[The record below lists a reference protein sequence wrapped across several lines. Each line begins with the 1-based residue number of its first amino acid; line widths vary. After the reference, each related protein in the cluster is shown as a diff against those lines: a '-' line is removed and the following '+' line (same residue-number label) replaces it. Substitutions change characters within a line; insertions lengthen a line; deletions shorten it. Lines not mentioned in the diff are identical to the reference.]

1 MVLYKACVSTGTYIG
16 SQTKDW
22 ILLTLVGTKGT
33 SPQTQLDNWG
43 PDFYYGADSK
53 YKISCPQDLGDI
65 LLIRFTKKSLLVLQD
80 SWYCNFVKVTSPQGK
95 TYNFPVYQWIE
106 GRSTMEFREGKG
118 ITAPEDPLSDHRK
131 KELEERQKSYKWKEY
146 APGLPHS
153 LDVNS
158 SCELETSS
166 RFSFT
171 RCSLLV
177 SRLAVTAVEQRLR
190 GYSTSK
196 KSWESLDAIKKVFC
210 AKRDDAI
217 EYVIEHWKE
226 DAFFG
231 YQFLNGLNP
240 NFIQKCTKIPPNF
253 PITQEMVAS
262 SLGKGT
268 SLMEELEKGTIY
280 IADYHI
286 LDGITAGRNNKL
298 QQYIAAPICLL
309 HLTHQGQLMPL
320 AIQRSIQRGEC
331 AGKSYFSE
339 AWQKRATLLT
349 GLLSQTP
356 GPEAP
361 IFLPSDSE
369 WDWILAKTWVRNAHF
384 HVHQAMA
391 HLLRTHLLAEVFA
404 LATIRHLPMCH
415 PLYKLLIPHIRYTLN
430 INTLG
435 RETLIS
441 KDGVFD
447 TATGLGY
454 DGLNQ
459 LCKRGLEALTYS
471 SLCLPEDLEERDVCS
486 LPNYYYRDDGL
497 EIWAAIESFVSD
509 IVDFYYSSDESVQKD
524 YELQGWIKD
533 IFAEGFLSRKS
544 SGIPSSFNTM
554 VELKKF
560 LTMVIFTVSAQHTVV
575 NNGQYGHGAWMPN
588 FPSSMRKPP
597 PRSKGT
603 SCLEDYLDTLPA
615 INTTCKI
622 IGTLYVLSAPS
633 GDSVALGSYP
643 NEYFTEKEPQEFIQA
658 FQDRLNKI
666 SKKIEKRNWSL
677 PIGYHHLNP
686 PVIENSVSI

>member
-1 MVLYKACVSTGTYIG
+1 MVQYTACVSTGTYVG

-33 SPQTQLDNWG
+33 SPQTWLDNWG

-53 YKISCPQDLGDI
+53 YKITCPQDLGDI
-65 LLIRFTKKSLLVLQD
+65 LLIQFTKKSLLDLQD

-106 GRSTMEFREGKG
+106 GRSTVAFREGKAR
-118 ITAPEDPLSDHRK
+118 TPAFEPLDPLSDHRK
-131 KELEERQKSYKWKEY
+131 KELEERRESYKWKEY
-146 APGLPHS
+146 APGMPHC
-153 LDVNS
+153 LDVS
-158 SCELETSS
+158 STRELETNS

-171 RCSLLV
+171 KCYFLF
-177 SRLAVTAVEQRLR
+177 SRLTVTAVEQRLK

-196 KSWESLDAIKKVFC
+196 KSWESLDAIKKVFSF
-210 AKRDDAI
+210 KRDDMI
-217 EYVIEHWKE
+217 EYIIEHWKE

-240 NFIQKCTKIPPNF
+240 NFIRKCTEIPPNF
-253 PITQEMVAS
+253 PVTEAMVAS

-268 SLMEELEKGTIY
+268 TLMEELEKGTIY
-280 IADYHI
+280 IANYHI

-320 AIQRSIQRGEC
+320 AIQ
-331 AGKSYFSE
+331 
-339 AWQKRATLLT
+339 
-349 GLLSQTP
+349 LSQNP

-369 WDWILAKTWVRNAHF
+369 WDWILAKTWVRNSHF
-384 HVHQAMA
+384 YVHEAVD

-415 PLYKLLIPHIRYTLN
+415 PLYKLLIPHIRYTFN
-430 INTLG
+430 INTLA

-447 TATGLGY
+447 MATGLGY
-454 DGLNQ
+454 EGLNQ

-471 SLCLPEDLEERDVCS
+471 SLCLPEDLEEHDVCS
-486 LPNYYYRDDGL
+486 LPNYHYRDDGL
-497 EIWAAIESFVSD
+497 ELWAAIESFVSD
-509 IVDFYYSSDESVQKD
+509 IVDFYYSRDESVRED

-533 IFAEGFLSRKS
+533 IFTEGFLSRKS
-544 SGIPSSFNTM
+544 SGIPSSFNTI

-560 LTMVIFTVSAQHTVV
+560 LTMVIFTVTAQHAAI
-575 NNGQYGHGAWMPN
+575 NSGQYGHGAWMPN

-615 INTTCKI
+615 INTTCTI
-622 IGTLYVLSAPS
+622 IGTLYVLSAPT
-633 GDSVALGSYP
+633 GDSVALGNYP
-643 NEYFTEKEPQEFIQA
+643 NEYFTEKEPQQFIQD
-658 FQDRLNKI
+658 FQDRLNEI
-666 SKKIEKRNWSL
+666 SRKIEKRNWSL

-686 PVIENSVSI
+686 PEIENSVSI